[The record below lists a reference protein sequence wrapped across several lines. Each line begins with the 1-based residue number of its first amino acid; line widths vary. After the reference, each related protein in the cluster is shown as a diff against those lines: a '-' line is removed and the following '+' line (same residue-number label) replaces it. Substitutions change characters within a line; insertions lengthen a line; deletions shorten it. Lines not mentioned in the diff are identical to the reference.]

1 MYHRIT
7 SPGALN
13 PLVRHLPMVGNS
25 CLTAMASPPRPMS
38 LYEFNGAV
46 DGGDGNFNIGIGGMG
61 GRGLATRASTGGTVG
76 IS

>member
-13 PLVRHLPMVGNS
+13 PLVRHLPLVGNS

-38 LYEFNGAV
+38 PYDFSKSASG
-46 DGGDGNFNIGIGGMG
+46 GGDGNFNGGNFNG
-61 GRGLATRASTGGTVG
+61 GRGLATRAGTGGTVG